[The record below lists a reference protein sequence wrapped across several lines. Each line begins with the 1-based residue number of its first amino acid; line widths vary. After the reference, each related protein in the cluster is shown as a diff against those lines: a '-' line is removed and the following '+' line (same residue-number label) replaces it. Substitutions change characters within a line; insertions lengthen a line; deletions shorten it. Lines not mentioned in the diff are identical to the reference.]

1 LESADKLKLTE
12 EGVKVLLT
20 CLAVVIAALGAAAPA
35 AAYVGPGAGLSLVG
49 AFWGLL
55 VAIFAAL
62 AFIVAWPLRRLL
74 KRGRGTPADAS
85 TMAAEPARAPQP
97 ERRSA

>member
-1 LESADKLKLTE
+1 VE
-12 EGVKVLLT
+12 EGVNVLLT
-20 CLAVVIAALGAAAPA
+20 CLAVAIAALGAAAPA

-55 VAIFAAL
+55 VAIFAAF
-62 AFIVAWPLRRLL
+62 AFIIAWPLRRLL
-74 KRGRGTPADAS
+74 KRHRRAPAGAS
-85 TMAAEPARAPQP
+85 TMTAEPARAPQA

>member
-1 LESADKLKLTE
+1 
-12 EGVKVLLT
+12 VKVLLT
-20 CLAVVIAALGAAAPA
+20 CLAMLTATVGIVAPA

-62 AFIVAWPLRRLL
+62 AFVILWPVRRFLRQR
-74 KRGRGTPADAS
+74 RGSPAVPSRTPEQAALVRAD
-85 TMAAEPARAPQP
+85 
-97 ERRSA
+97 RRNA

>member
-1 LESADKLKLTE
+1 M
-12 EGVKVLLT
+12 KVLLT
-20 CLAVVIAALGAAAPA
+20 CLAVVVAALGAATPA
-35 AAYVGPGAGLSLVG
+35 TAYVGPGAGLSLVG

-62 AFIVAWPLRRLL
+62 AFLIAWPVRRLL
-74 KRGRGTPADAS
+74 KRTRGTPAGTT
-85 TMAAEPARAPQP
+85 TMATEPARTSEP

>member
-1 LESADKLKLTE
+1 
-12 EGVKVLLT
+12 VNVLLT
-20 CLAVVIAALGAAAPA
+20 CLVVGIAALGAAAPA

-62 AFIVAWPLRRLL
+62 AFLVAWPVRRLL
-74 KRGRGTPADAS
+74 KRGRNAPAEAEAQ
-85 TMAAEPARAPQP
+85 TMAGEPARAQQSG
-97 ERRSA
+97 RRSG

>member
-1 LESADKLKLTE
+1 
-12 EGVKVLLT
+12 VNVLLT
-20 CLAVVIAALGAAAPA
+20 CLAVIIAALGAAAPA

-62 AFIVAWPLRRLL
+62 AFIIAWPLRRLL
-74 KRGRGTPADAS
+74 KRNRSAPADAS
-85 TMAAEPARAPQP
+85 GMAAEPARTPQP
-97 ERRSA
+97 ERRGA

>member
-1 LESADKLKLTE
+1 ME
-12 EGVKVLLT
+12 EDVKVLIA
-20 CLAVVIAALGAAAPA
+20 CLAVAIAALSAATPA

-62 AFIVAWPLRRLL
+62 AFIVIWPVRRLL
-74 KRGRGTPADAS
+74 KRSSSTPADAS

-97 ERRSA
+97 GRRSA

>member
-1 LESADKLKLTE
+1 
-12 EGVKVLLT
+12 VKVLLT
-20 CLAVVIAALGAAAPA
+20 WLAVVVAALGAAGPA

-55 VAIFAAL
+55 VAIFAAV
-62 AFIVAWPLRRLL
+62 AFIVVWPVRRLL
-74 KRGRGTPADAS
+74 RRNRGVPDAS
-85 TMAAEPARAPQP
+85 ASKMTAPGTTPQP

>member
-1 LESADKLKLTE
+1 
-12 EGVKVLLT
+12 VKVLLT
-20 CLAVVIAALGAAAPA
+20 CLAVVVVALGAAGPA

-62 AFIVAWPLRRLL
+62 AFIVIWPVRRLL
-74 KRGRGTPADAS
+74 RRGRSAPA
-85 TMAAEPARAPQP
+85 AAELAMAEGKAPEA
-97 ERRSA
+97 ERPGA

>member
-1 LESADKLKLTE
+1 
-12 EGVKVLLT
+12 VHVLLT
-20 CLAVVIAALGAAAPA
+20 CLAVLIAALGAAAPA

-62 AFIVAWPLRRLL
+62 AFLIAWPVRRLL
-74 KRGRGTPADAS
+74 KRRRGTPAEAP
-85 TMAAEPARAPQP
+85 TIATEPARTSQP
-97 ERRSA
+97 EQRSA

>member
-1 LESADKLKLTE
+1 
-12 EGVKVLLT
+12 VKVLLT
-20 CLAVVIAALGAAAPA
+20 CLAVLIAALGAAAPA

-62 AFIVAWPLRRLL
+62 AFIVIWPVRRLL
-74 KRGRGTPADAS
+74 KRRRGAPAEAS
-85 TMAAEPARAPQP
+85 TVTAEPARASQP
-97 ERRSA
+97 GRRSA

>member
-1 LESADKLKLTE
+1 
-12 EGVKVLLT
+12 VNVLLT
-20 CLAVVIAALGAAAPA
+20 CLAVIIAALSAAAPA

-62 AFIVAWPLRRLL
+62 AFIIAWPLRRLL
-74 KRGRGTPADAS
+74 KRGRSSTPAAAS
-85 TMAAEPARAPQP
+85 TMAAEPARAPEA
-97 ERRSA
+97 ERRGAQATARQH

>member
-1 LESADKLKLTE
+1 
-12 EGVKVLLT
+12 VNVLLT
-20 CLAVVIAALGAAAPA
+20 SFAVVIAILVAADPA

-62 AFIVAWPLRRLL
+62 AFVVIWPVRQLL
-74 KRGRGTPADAS
+74 KRRRGAPS
-85 TMAAEPARAPQP
+85 GAAKLVRAESVKAPQA
-97 ERRSA
+97 ERRSV

>member
-1 LESADKLKLTE
+1 
-12 EGVKVLLT
+12 VKVLLT
-20 CLAVVIAALGAAAPA
+20 WLAVVVAALGAAGPA

-55 VAIFAAL
+55 VAIFAAV
-62 AFIVAWPLRRLL
+62 AFIVVWPVRRLL
-74 KRGRGTPADAS
+74 RRSRGVPDAS
-85 TMAAEPARAPQP
+85 ASKMTASGNTPQP

>member
-1 LESADKLKLTE
+1 MN
-12 EGVKVLLT
+12 VLLT
-20 CLAVVIAALGAAAPA
+20 CLAVVIAVLGAAAPA

-62 AFIVAWPLRRLL
+62 AFLIAWPVRRLL
-74 KRGRGTPADAS
+74 KRVRGAPAGTT
-85 TMAAEPARAPQP
+85 TMAAEPARTSQP
-97 ERRSA
+97 ERRGA

>member
-1 LESADKLKLTE
+1 
-12 EGVKVLLT
+12 
-20 CLAVVIAALGAAAPA
+20 LGAAAPA

-62 AFIVAWPLRRLL
+62 AFIVIWPVRRLL
-74 KRGRGTPADAS
+74 RRGRGAPD
-85 TMAAEPARAPQP
+85 AAELAMADPGKAPRAEQP
-97 ERRSA
+97 RA

>member
-1 LESADKLKLTE
+1 
-12 EGVKVLLT
+12 VNVLLT
-20 CLAVVIAALGAAAPA
+20 CLAVVIAGLGAAAPA

-62 AFIVAWPLRRLL
+62 AFIVIWPVRRLL
-74 KRGRGTPADAS
+74 KRRRGAPAEAS
-85 TMAAEPARAPQP
+85 TMTAEPARPPQP
-97 ERRSA
+97 GRSA

>member
-1 LESADKLKLTE
+1 MH
-12 EGVKVLLT
+12 VLLT
-20 CLAVVIAALGAAAPA
+20 CVAVIIAALGAAAPA

-62 AFIVAWPLRRLL
+62 AFIIAWPLRRLM
-74 KRGRGTPADAS
+74 KRNRSVPADAS
-85 TMAAEPARAPQP
+85 ARAAEPATAPEAQ
-97 ERRSA
+97 RRSA

>member
-1 LESADKLKLTE
+1 
-12 EGVKVLLT
+12 VKILLT
-20 CLAVVIAALGAAAPA
+20 WLAVVIAALGAAGPA

-62 AFIVAWPLRRLL
+62 AFIVVWPVRRLL
-74 KRGRGTPADAS
+74 RRGRSAPEPAAPK
-85 TMAAEPARAPQP
+85 MAAPGTTAQP
-97 ERRSA
+97 ERRGA

>member
-1 LESADKLKLTE
+1 
-12 EGVKVLLT
+12 VNVLLT
-20 CLAVVIAALGAAAPA
+20 CLAVVITALGAAAPA

-62 AFIVAWPLRRLL
+62 AFIIAWPLRRLL
-74 KRGRGTPADAS
+74 KRGRGAPAETS
-85 TMAAEPARAPQP
+85 TMADPGEAAQP
-97 ERRSA
+97 ERRGAQAAARQH